1 MRDMPQTAAKLDA
14 LVAKIDAATMQ
25 LHRGEA
31 EDVAR
36 VSRLQGAMGQSFTTT
51 VFAFQQAS
59 SVRDGVAFIADLAGK
74 YPRETWLGTVASE
87 QFRRPVGTLRTRYAM
102 RDTADMQEA
111 AANLSPELD
120 GEGLLRLA
128 RTMMVHYA
136 FLLRRIRDLLPFYE
150 LSVAFEGHKLI
161 AQRVAVSPTGKGL
174 D

>member
-1 MRDMPQTAAKLDA
+1 MRDMTAVKLDA
-14 LVAKIDAATMQ
+14 LAAKIDAATLQ

-31 EDVAR
+31 GDVAR
-36 VSRLQGAMGQSFTTT
+36 VRQLLGAMGQSFTTT
-51 VFAFQQAS
+51 IFAFQQAS
-59 SVRDGVAFIADLAGK
+59 TVRDGVAFIADMAGK
-74 YPRETWLGTVASE
+74 YPTEPWLGTVAAE

-111 AANLSPELD
+111 AANLAPELNGD
-120 GEGLLRLA
+120 ELLRLA

-150 LSVAFEGHKLI
+150 LSVAFEGHKQI
-161 AQRVAVSPTGKGL
+161 AQRVALSPTGQGV